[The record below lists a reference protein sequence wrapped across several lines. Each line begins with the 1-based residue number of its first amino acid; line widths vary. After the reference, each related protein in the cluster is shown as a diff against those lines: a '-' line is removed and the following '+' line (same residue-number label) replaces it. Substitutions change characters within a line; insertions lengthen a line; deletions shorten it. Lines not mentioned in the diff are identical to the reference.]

1 MVTDDPREEKDD
13 VAAVMLS
20 ASPATGSVDGGARLA
35 VFGSNLARY
44 PSNLVRFGDI
54 AVVGHFVSSALVVV
68 ETPAVDYFGPTRLG
82 DGDVVFSYVESARVD
97 SVSPSVVHPSG
108 GTALAIKGSFGRG
121 VFYCRVGT
129 IGPISASSV
138 DAGTVECVAP
148 ARDEG
153 AAVVTVAS
161 GFGDVHGQGEVS
173 LTYELPRVK
182 KADEDKPP
190 EPEVAAVVPFAGPLG
205 GGSPVYVIGKELTA
219 LASSFI
225 EFGGAMAPS
234 HAVSSAVVIV
244 EAPPG
249 DFLGSVAVHG
259 SEGLSGRFA
268 YVEDVDEFTVEPA
281 VVGIDGGAT
290 ITLVGA
296 SLGSGRTARTACRIG
311 TVGPIAASYAGGHR
325 FECRAPATVRGTRT
339 VAAGTHDGSAWTAGG
354 ALLATHAPR
363 DVFASPPATPSGTD
377 VFPAAAVSFFGLWL
391 HAASEGARRTS
402 SSSFAVSFVDAGSD
416 SRFVAVRV
424 DHVVRE
430 SAPLNALGVDVFV
443 ERFAPPKVRS
453 VASAGGGIEGG
464 SVAYVFGG
472 DFDDAESSSCVF
484 ASRAGGFDVLPA
496 SAAGVAADVVS
507 GALIRCETPALVDG
521 AAAPMFGYGG
531 GDASLHVQHRGG
543 LARPRRRR
551 RGRRRPRP
559 GSRRRPPRAGPR
571 PGVRSSASP
580 RRGRWSRSSRAVGGE

>member
-1 MVTDDPREEKDD
+1 M
-13 VAAVMLS
+13 
-20 ASPATGSVDGGARLA
+20 
-35 VFGSNLARY
+35 
-44 PSNLVRFGDI
+44 
-54 AVVGHFVSSALVVV
+54 
-68 ETPAVDYFGPTRLG
+68 DYFGPTRLG

-97 SVSPSVVHPSG
+97 SMSPSVVHPSG

-129 IGPISASSV
+129 IGPIPASSV

-161 GFGDVHGQGEVS
+161 GFGDVHGTGEVS
-173 LTYELPRVK
+173 LAYELPRVK

-190 EPEVAAVVPFAGPLG
+190 EPEVAAVPCRPLG
-205 GGSPVYVIGKELTA
+205 GGSPLYASAGA
-219 LASSFI
+219 HPLASSFI

-325 FECRAPATVRGTRT
+325 FECRTPATVRGTRT

-354 ALLATHAPR
+354 LLLATHAPR

-377 VFPAAAVSFFGLWL
+377 AFQRSFLL
-391 HAASEGARRTS
+391 RPVASRLQRSEEDVVVVRG
-402 SSSFAVSFVDAGSD
+402 SFVDAGSD

-424 DHVVRE
+424 T
-430 SAPLNALGVDVFV
+430 
-443 ERFAPPKVRS
+443 
-453 VASAGGGIEGG
+453 
-464 SVAYVFGG
+464 
-472 DFDDAESSSCVF
+472 
-484 ASRAGGFDVLPA
+484 ASRVCAFEHPGVTVRGAIRRPEGAERRVLW
-496 SAAGVAADVVS
+496 
-507 GALIRCETPALVDG
+507 RR
-521 AAAPMFGYGG
+521 
-531 GDASLHVQHRGG
+531 HRGRI
-543 LARPRRRR
+543 AR
-551 RGRRRPRP
+551 
-559 GSRRRPPRAGPR
+559 
-571 PGVRSSASP
+571 VRLWW
-580 RRGRWSRSSRAVGGE
+580 RL